1 MSPANR
7 MTSPWLRVAAFH
19 AGAHVTPR
27 PSQQSRQRVMIR
39 AGRKKKKEINGMK
52 GHIKTD
58 HEGMIHFEWDYER
71 EGRELA
77 EEAADEFDVDAPH
90 DR

>member
-1 MSPANR
+1 
-7 MTSPWLRVAAFH
+7 
-19 AGAHVTPR
+19 
-27 PSQQSRQRVMIR
+27 
-39 AGRKKKKEINGMK
+39 MK